1 MNERKLKSIIGDYIL
16 RIPDYQRGYAWDKE
30 QWKEFVEDIDALV
43 DESLNS
49 HYTGTIVLYLPRN
62 PQDRESKQYGKRNS
76 YHIADVIDGQQRLT
90 SISLYMSAIIH
101 RLLNLGVEDCTEE
114 RREYLYQNGQCRLM
128 LNNNTDDIYYELIS
142 LGYTKL
148 TTLTAHQC
156 RLKEAYEFFSN
167 HISMYTQERLE
178 LLLSAITNKLN
189 FSSYLID
196 DQSEVGMTFELM
208 NSRGKDLT
216 HLELLKNY
224 LMYWVNRNASE
235 DMKGSLIR
243 SINITWK
250 NVYQNLQKEN
260 EEFQCLR
267 IAWILLCT
275 YVPKEW
281 DGYNGFKRDEFI
293 PIRHFAKKS
302 RNEVAKFIEE
312 FNEVLSSVSL
322 FYSQILVAEQATTEQ
337 TKWLSKIKR
346 AGNIANFIPLIV
358 VAKMR
363 LEDGRIDEKEYVE
376 LLKSIETYSYRVFL
390 WQGRRSNSGLT
401 NFYRWSYELY
411 KSDTPTQ
418 TLSSIIENIKLLTT
432 YYLSEKD
439 FVEDCS
445 KISSWYTARK
455 RALKY
460 TLYEYELYLLEAEG
474 KGKNPKLQWNDIQDS
489 TLEHILPQAPA
500 AESQWVSKWSDDERT
515 LYLHDISNIVLTFD
529 NSHYL
534 NFDFATKKGVAGCGH
549 CYANSDIRQERK
561 ISEYSDWTPRECQER
576 KEILSRW
583 ICERWGIRTIETKQ
597 QFNIDEDDE

>member
-1 MNERKLKSIIGDYIL
+1 MNERKLKSIISDYIL

-167 HISMYTQERLE
+167 HISQYPQERLE

-189 FSSYLID
+189 FSSYIID

-235 DMKGSLIR
+235 DIKGTLIR
-243 SINITWK
+243 SINLTWK
-250 NVYQNLQKEN
+250 NVYQNLQKES

-293 PIRHFAKKS
+293 PIRHFTRKS
-302 RNEVAKFIEE
+302 KEEVANFIEE
-312 FNEVLSSVSL
+312 FNGVLSSVSQ
-322 FYSQILVAEQATTEQ
+322 FYAQILVAEQATIEQ

-363 LEDGRIDEKEYVE
+363 LQGGRIDEKEYIE

-411 KSDTPTQ
+411 KSDTPSQ
-418 TLSSIIENIKLLTT
+418 TLSSIVENIKLLTT
-432 YYLSEKD
+432 YYLPEKD

-445 KISSWYTARK
+445 KISSWYTASK

-489 TLEHILPQAPA
+489 TLEHILPQTPA
-500 AESQWVSKWSDDERT
+500 AKSQWVSKWSDEERT

-534 NFDFATKKGVAGCGH
+534 NFEFATKKGVAGSGH

-561 ISEYSDWTPRECQER
+561 ISEYSDWTPSECQER
-576 KEILSRW
+576 KEVLARW

-597 QFNIDEDDE
+597 QLSIDEDDE